1 MPGAEQGPLRGV
13 RVLELTQ
20 IIAGP
25 YCGMNLADLGA
36 DVVKIEPPEGE
47 AMRALGGFMPGESKG
62 FHSLNRGKRSLV
74 IDLHEERGRAVVHRL
89 LPAFDVFVINSRP
102 GVSARI
108 GVDYETLRKL
118 RADLIYME
126 NTGYGTRG
134 PSAERS
140 GSDIIAQAYSGLM
153 AGDGKVD
160 EYGAPLLITSTAPA
174 DYAAGLSAAMGICAA
189 LYHRERTGE
198 GQYVATSLLGTAM
211 ALQGAVA
218 GRLPV
223 FDAMVRDPM
232 LERVNAVRARGGS
245 YAEILE
251 QRGSLLSMLGS
262 AFRLYYG
269 GYQVKDGA
277 IILGALTPH
286 NRDQIRGALGIDD
299 DPSDGPE
306 FNAYDPANG
315 PVVAAV
321 GERIRSVM
329 LTRTMDEWGAAF
341 DAAGA
346 PVSKVNLPEE
356 MSEDRQVQ
364 ALGCML
370 ELEHD
375 LSGPEQMVGPPLEM
389 AGTPVGARTASPPL
403 DRDTDALLREHGF
416 AADEIAA
423 LRVSGA
429 IGARRSG

>member
-1 MPGAEQGPLRGV
+1 MPGAEDGPLRGV

-36 DVVKIEPPEGE
+36 DVVKLEPREGE
-47 AMRALGGFMPGESKG
+47 AMRVLGGFMPGESKA

-74 IDLHEERGRAVVHRL
+74 IDLHDERGRAVVHRM

-108 GVDYETLRKL
+108 GVDYDTLRAL
-118 RADLIYME
+118 RPDLIYME

-174 DYAAGLSAAMGICAA
+174 DYSAGLAAAMGICAA

-198 GQYVATSLLGTAM
+198 GQYVATSLLGAAM
-211 ALQGAVA
+211 ALQGAVSA
-218 GRLPV
+218 RLPV

-232 LERVNAVRARGGS
+232 LEHVNAVRARGGS
-245 YAEILE
+245 YVEILQ
-251 QRGSLLSMLGS
+251 QRGDIFRILGS

-269 GYQVKDGA
+269 GYQVRDGA

-286 NRDQIRGALGIDD
+286 NRNQMRGVLGIGD
-299 DPSDGPE
+299 DPTDGPD
-306 FNAYDPANG
+306 FNAFDQTNV
-315 PVVAAV
+315 PVVAAIA
-321 GERIRSVM
+321 ERIRAVM
-329 LTRTMDEWGAAF
+329 LTRTMDEWVAAF

-346 PVSKVNLPEE
+346 PASKVNLPEE
-356 MSEDRQVQ
+356 MSEDPQVR

-370 ELEHD
+370 DLEHD
-375 LSGPEQMVGPPLEM
+375 LTGPEQMVGPPLEM
-389 AGTPVGARTASPPL
+389 TATPVGARTASPPL
-403 DRDTDALLREHGF
+403 DRDTDAVLAEHGF
-416 AADEIAA
+416 AAAEVATLRAA
-423 LRVSGA
+423 GV
-429 IGARRSG
+429 IGARGAQ

>member
-1 MPGAEQGPLRGV
+1 MPGAERGPLQGV

-25 YCGMNLADLGA
+25 FCGMNLADLGA

-74 IDLHEERGRAVVHRL
+74 VDLHEERGRAVVHRL
-89 LPAFDVFVINSRP
+89 MPAFDVFVINSRP

-108 GVDYETLRKL
+108 GVDYETLRAL
-118 RADLIYME
+118 RPDLIYME

-160 EYGAPLLITSTAPA
+160 EYGAPQLITSTAPA
-174 DYAAGLSAAMGICAA
+174 DYAAGLAAAMGICAA
-189 LYHRERTGE
+189 LFHRERTGE
-198 GQYVATSLLGTAM
+198 GQYVATSLLGAAM
-211 ALQGAVA
+211 ALQGGVSS
-218 GRLPV
+218 RLPV
-223 FDAMVRDPM
+223 FDAIVREPM
-232 LERVNAVRARGGS
+232 LERVNAARAQGAS

-251 QRGSLLSMLGS
+251 ARGDLFKMLGG

-286 NRDQIRGALGIDD
+286 NRDQMRAALGVDD
-299 DPSDGPE
+299 DRSDGPDY
-306 FNAYDPANG
+306 NAYDPANA
-315 PVVAAV
+315 PVLAAI
-321 GERIRSVM
+321 GDHIRATM
-329 LTRTMDEWGAAF
+329 LTRTMDEWVAAF

-356 MSEDRQVQ
+356 MSDDRQVQ

-370 ELEHD
+370 DLEHD

-389 AGTPVGARTASPPL
+389 SRTPVGARVASPPL
-403 DRDTDALLREHGF
+403 DRDTDALLLEHGF
-416 AADEIAA
+416 GEDEVQA
-423 LRVSGA
+423 LRSAGV
-429 IGARRSG
+429 IGAKRSG

>member
-1 MPGAEQGPLRGV
+1 MPGAEHGPLSGV
-13 RVLELTQ
+13 QVLELTQ

-25 YCGMNLADLGA
+25 FCGMNLADLGA

-74 IDLHEERGRAVVHRL
+74 VDLHEERGRALVHRL

-102 GVSARI
+102 GVAARI
-108 GVDYETLRKL
+108 GLDYESLRTLRP
-118 RADLIYME
+118 DLIYME

-160 EYGAPLLITSTAPA
+160 EFGAPLLVTSTAPA
-174 DYAAGLSAAMGICAA
+174 DYSAGLAAAMGICAA

-198 GQYVATSLLGTAM
+198 GQYVGTSLLGAAM
-211 ALQGAVA
+211 ALQGAISS
-218 GRLPV
+218 RLPV
-223 FDAMVRDPM
+223 FDAIVRDPM
-232 LERVNAVRARGGS
+232 LERVNAARERGAS

-251 QRGSLLSMLGS
+251 QRGDIFRMLGG

-269 GYQVKDGA
+269 GYQVRDGA

-286 NRDQIRGALGIDD
+286 NRDQMRAVLGIDD
-299 DPSDGPE
+299 DPTDGPD
-306 FNAYDPANG
+306 FNAFDPANA
-315 PVVAAV
+315 PVVEAL
-321 GERIRSVM
+321 GERIRATL
-329 LTRTMDEWGAAF
+329 LTRTMDEWVADF

-346 PVSKVNLPEE
+346 PVSRVNLPEE
-356 MSEDRQVQ
+356 MSDDPQVQ

-370 ELEHD
+370 AIEHD
-375 LSGPEQMVGPPLEM
+375 RSGPEEMVGPPLEM
-389 AGTPVGARTASPPL
+389 TATPVGARVASPPL
-403 DRDTDALLREHGF
+403 DRDTDAILAEHGI
-416 AADEIAA
+416 ADAEIAA
-423 LRVSGA
+423 LRADGV
-429 IGARRSG
+429 IGARQSA